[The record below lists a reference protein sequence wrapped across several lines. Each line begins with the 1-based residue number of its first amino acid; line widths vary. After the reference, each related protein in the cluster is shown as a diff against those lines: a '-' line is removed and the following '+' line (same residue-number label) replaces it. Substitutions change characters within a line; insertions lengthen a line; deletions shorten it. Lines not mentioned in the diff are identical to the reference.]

1 MTQKVDR
8 KFKVEYGEEPIQRIN
23 RYYASTNG
31 RYLYKVKTEKEVNS
45 YSNMLKDSGVT
56 ILNTLDDIPIEARK
70 INYNYY
76 IGEAEKIVNSFVHQQ
91 LELFE

>member
-1 MTQKVDR
+1 
-8 KFKVEYGEEPIQRIN
+8 
-23 RYYASTNG
+23 
-31 RYLYKVKTEKEVNS
+31 
-45 YSNMLKDSGVT
+45 MLKDSGVT
-56 ILNTLDDIPIEARK
+56 ILNTFDDIPIEARK